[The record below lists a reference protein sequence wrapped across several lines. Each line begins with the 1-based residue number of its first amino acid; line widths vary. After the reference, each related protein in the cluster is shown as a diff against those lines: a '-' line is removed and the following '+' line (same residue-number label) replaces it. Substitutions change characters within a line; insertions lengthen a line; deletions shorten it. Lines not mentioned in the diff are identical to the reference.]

1 MQGVKF
7 VCNFKTNIFWLL
19 NCSKCL
25 PYKEVFLLQV
35 APGRLHV
42 ALHMHT
48 KPVFWWMVWNSSH
61 VFNRRRKE
69 KRRFFSDEVTGRNQL
84 KKIYICSW
92 SNSRHRCL
100 LFLFILKVLFC
111 YFWQRLI
118 FHRCMHSTENS
129 LKEGCISGNQD
140 IVFQYLNWL

>member
-84 KKIYICSW
+84 KKYIYVVEAIQGTDVYYS
-92 SNSRHRCL
+92 
-100 LFLFILKVLFC
+100 FLFWRC
-111 YFWQRLI
+111 YFA
-118 FHRCMHSTENS
+118 
-129 LKEGCISGNQD
+129 ISGNVLFSIGACTQQRTHWKKD
-140 IVFQYLNWL
+140 ALVGTRI

>member
-19 NCSKCL
+19 NWSKCL
-25 PYKEVFLLQV
+25 PYKEEFLLQV
-35 APGRLHV
+35 APGRLHG

-69 KRRFFSDEVTGRNQL
+69 KCRFFSDEVTGRNQL
-84 KKIYICSW
+84 KKYIYVVEAIQGTDVYYS
-92 SNSRHRCL
+92 
-100 LFLFILKVLFC
+100 FLFWRC
-111 YFWQRLI
+111 YFA
-118 FHRCMHSTENS
+118 
-129 LKEGCISGNQD
+129 ISGNVLFSIGACTQQRTHWKKD
-140 IVFQYLNWL
+140 ALVGTRI

>member
-19 NCSKCL
+19 NWSKCL

-69 KRRFFSDEVTGRNQL
+69 KCRFFSDEVTGRNQL
-84 KKIYICSW
+84 KKYIYVVEAIQGTDVYYS
-92 SNSRHRCL
+92 
-100 LFLFILKVLFC
+100 FLFWRC
-111 YFWQRLI
+111 YFA
-118 FHRCMHSTENS
+118 
-129 LKEGCISGNQD
+129 ISGNVLFSIGACTQQRTHWKKD
-140 IVFQYLNWL
+140 ALVGTRI